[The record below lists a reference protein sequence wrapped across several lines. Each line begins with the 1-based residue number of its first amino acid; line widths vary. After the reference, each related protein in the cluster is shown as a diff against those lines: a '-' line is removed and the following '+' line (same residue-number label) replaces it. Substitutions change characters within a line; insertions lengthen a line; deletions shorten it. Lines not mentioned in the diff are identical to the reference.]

1 MFTPR
6 MRSALVP
13 VLLTVASTSLGAQYS
28 GTWTMR
34 NAQGGVVTV
43 TLTQDAQGVVAG
55 TMSGAGTT
63 YTIEGMLEEGIAVGA
78 IYDQSGGVYFEAQ
91 VQDAEL
97 LLTLIE
103 PGADN
108 QPDYSRMRDLVL
120 TRTTDAGG
128 AALGDAAGN
137 PLASGAAGARAD
149 PFAATFDGQGVQLV
163 LEAEGGEYRGT
174 LTFDGQSYP
183 VAAMAAGPSLTGSFA
198 VGNERYPFEAQLE
211 GEVLVLVSGGNV
223 YRLGRQATGNPLARR
238 AAATERPVGIAEGLS
253 GRWSCQSGEGPA
265 SLEFVSPTRL
275 LYDGQPLDYQLGQGV
290 LTVSTEWGPMDYR
303 FDLAGDELQ
312 IAGADGTSLTC
323 SRAAPAAQAPRAM
336 AGGTGLERHLRG
348 LVCSYSASPDGGF
361 STQHLLD
368 FDGQGRVWYGVETA
382 WDVPETTGV
391 SRNWDNGENVGTYQV
406 MGVNRGDAIQV
417 QFRTSSGI
425 ARVVTVEG
433 GEITELFLEG
443 PDRHYS
449 KRLCP

>member
-1 MFTPR
+1 ML
-6 MRSALVP
+6 SALVL
-13 VLLTVASTSLGAQYS
+13 VLLTGASTSLAAQYS
-28 GTWTMR
+28 GTWTMQ

-43 TLTQDAQGVVAG
+43 TLTQDAQGVIAG
-55 TMSGAGTT
+55 TMIGAGTT
-63 YTIEGMLEEGIAVGA
+63 YTIEGMLEDGIAVGA

-91 VQDAEL
+91 LEDAEL

-120 TRTTDAGG
+120 TRTMDPGEP
-128 AALGDAAGN
+128 ALGDVAGN
-137 PLASGAAGARAD
+137 PLAGAAAGTRAD
-149 PFAATFDGQGVQLV
+149 PFAATFDGQGLQLV
-163 LEAEGGEYRGT
+163 LESESGEYRGT

-183 VAAMAAGPSLTGSFA
+183 VTATAAGPSLTGAFA
-198 VGNERYPFEAQLE
+198 VGDERYPFEAQLE
-211 GEVLVLVSGGNV
+211 GGVLVLASGGNV
-223 YRLGRQATGNPLARR
+223 YRLDRQAVGNPLAGG
-238 AAATERPVGIAEGLS
+238 AVATERPAGRAEGLS

-275 LYDGQPLDYQLGQGV
+275 LYDGQPLDYQLGQSV
-290 LTVSTEWGPMDYR
+290 LTVSTEWGPIDYR
-303 FDLAGDELQ
+303 FELAGDGLQ

-323 SRAAPAAQAPRAM
+323 SRAALAAQAPSAM
-336 AGGTGLERHLRG
+336 GGGTGLERHLRG

-382 WDVPETTGV
+382 WDVPETTGI

-406 MGVNRGDAIQV
+406 TGVNRGDAIHL
-417 QFRTSSGI
+417 QFRTSSGT
-425 ARVVTVEG
+425 ARVVTIDG

>member
-1 MFTPR
+1 ML
-6 MRSALVP
+6 SALVP
-13 VLLTVASTSLGAQYS
+13 VLLAVASTSLAAQYS

-34 NAQGGVVTV
+34 DAQGGVVTV
-43 TLTQDAQGVVAG
+43 TLTQDAQGVIAG
-55 TMSGAGTT
+55 TMHGAGTM

-91 VQDAEL
+91 LQDAEL
-97 LLTLIE
+97 LLSLVE

-108 QPDYSRMRDLVL
+108 QPDYSRMRHLVL
-120 TRTTDAGG
+120 TRTTDAGVAG
-128 AALGDAAGN
+128 LGDAAGN
-137 PLASGAAGARAD
+137 PLAGGAAGARGD
-149 PFAATFDGQGVQLV
+149 PFAATFDGQGLHLV
-163 LEAEGGEYRGT
+163 LEAERGGYRGT

-183 VAAMAAGPSLTGSFA
+183 VAATAAGPSLTGSFA
-198 VGNERYPFEAQLE
+198 VGDERYPFEAQLE
-211 GEVLVLVSGGNV
+211 DEVLVLVSGGKA
-223 YRLGRQATGNPLARR
+223 YRLGRQATGNPLAGG
-238 AAATERPVGIAEGLS
+238 AVATEGPVGMAEGLS

-265 SLEFVSPTRL
+265 SLEFVSSTRL

-290 LTVSTEWGPMDYR
+290 LTVSTEWGPLDYR
-303 FDLAGDELQ
+303 FELAGDGLQ

-323 SRAAPAAQAPRAM
+323 SRAAPAAQTPNAM

-382 WDVPETTGV
+382 WDVPETTGI
-391 SRNWDNGENVGTYQV
+391 SRNWDDGENVGTYQV
-406 MGVNRGDAIQV
+406 RGINRGDAIHV
-417 QFRTSSGI
+417 QFRTSSGT

-443 PDRHYS
+443 PNRHYS